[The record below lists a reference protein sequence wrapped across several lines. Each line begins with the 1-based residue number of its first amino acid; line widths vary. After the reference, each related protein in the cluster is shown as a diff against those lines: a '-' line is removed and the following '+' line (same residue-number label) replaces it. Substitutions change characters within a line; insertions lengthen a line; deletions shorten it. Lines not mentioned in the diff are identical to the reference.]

1 MEYRINKYL
10 AKSGVASRRAAE
22 ILITEGKV
30 KVNGKKVTDLA
41 TIINTDTD
49 VVKVENKL
57 ITPCEIKYYVLLNKP
72 AGYITTMS
80 DPFDRKNVSQLLPE
94 KYITSGVVPVGRLDQ
109 DTTGLLF
116 MTNDGDTAFK
126 LMHPKFECEKRY
138 HVNISEPLKEID
150 QKKIEKGV
158 YLKEFHTKP
167 CKIEMLD
174 DFGKNLI
181 ITISEGKKRQ
191 IRITFLKFGYKIR
204 KLKRISIGP
213 LQLGNL
219 TSGMHRQL
227 KTHEVKK
234 LLAYLD
240 QMSN

>member
-10 AKSGVASRRAAE
+10 SKSGVASRRAAE
-22 ILITEGKV
+22 ILISEGKV

-41 TIINTDTD
+41 TIINSETDI
-49 VVKVENKL
+49 VKVENKL
-57 ITPCEIKYYVLLNKP
+57 ISPCEIKYYVLLNKP

-80 DPFDRKNVSQLLPE
+80 DPFDRKNISQLLPE
-94 KYITSGVVPVGRLDQ
+94 KYLTSGVMPVGRLDK

-116 MTNDGDTAFK
+116 LTNDGETAYK
-126 LMHPKFECEKRY
+126 LMHPKFNCEKKY
-138 HVNISEPLKEID
+138 HVNVSEPLKEID

-167 CKIEMLD
+167 CKIEVLD
-174 DFGKNLI
+174 DFRKNFLM
-181 ITISEGKKRQ
+181 TISEGKKRQ
-191 IRITFLKFGYKIR
+191 IRITLLKFGYKVR

-213 LQLGNL
+213 LKLGNIA
-219 TSGMHRQL
+219 SGMHHQM
-227 KTHEVKK
+227 KPHEVKK

-240 QMSN
+240 RLSE